1 MVMRC
6 QYAGAGEKPDFSLN
20 QIISLIAGYPLERNR
35 KRKKATGIP
44 AALSRL
50 PLGTYSIAGA
60 FVLVKPLLA
69 SSFPVLSGPGFR
81 LAGPASSPAER
92 R

>member
-1 MVMRC
+1 MEAHMVMRC

-50 PLGTYSIAGA
+50 PLGT
-60 FVLVKPLLA
+60 
-69 SSFPVLSGPGFR
+69 
-81 LAGPASSPAER
+81 
-92 R
+92 